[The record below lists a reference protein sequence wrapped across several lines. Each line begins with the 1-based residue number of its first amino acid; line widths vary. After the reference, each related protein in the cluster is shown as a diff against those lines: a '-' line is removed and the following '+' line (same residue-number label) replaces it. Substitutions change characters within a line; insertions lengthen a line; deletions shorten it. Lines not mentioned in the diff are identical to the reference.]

1 MSALLITFI
10 GVSSSVMLAVSA
22 SSSSAITTTDYF
34 VPGYGMFWD
43 ALQRRRHRSVG
54 VGEEYASRRL
64 LLEEEEEEPSF
75 VRRSRSDDKRYDRVS
90 RWNRLHDAMIFFHP
104 PAPITPFI
112 GGLRSVPPKSAS
124 SSSSKDSL
132 DDEISSNS
140 RAVKSTSDTSPP
152 APKKSLKVMPLPDDV
167 TLVGGGTTPAVTSWA
182 PEDFPDPWSNP
193 PLCMGAMTSSY
204 AYHAGEMRPMMT
216 PTTPK
221 EDHRGEEDDRY
232 YTKNL
237 PLFCDPDRVLGGE
250 TIHDVI
256 SRLRGFAQT
265 FAGQDVIAEG
275 VDYGP
280 GGSWAHGS
288 GPPGENADWG
298 DDFIHTTTTQ
308 FIHDETAMDDKI
320 RSSSSRR
327 EEGRESHQILYS
339 FPSMKFRN
347 IFSSWG
353 SSNSHETDPIPK
365 SSTNDE
371 RIEIA
376 IALVERINLPAILR
390 SDSYFFYSDQDDMI
404 NDAAQYFARYIH
416 DNWSKRLAQERNN
429 DDDASTNLVLI
440 FISTLDRIC
449 YISSGN
455 RIAAILPWWRLEHV
469 VQDMKP
475 YLQNGQIGDALYK
488 GIDDLSRLL
497 LTGPPSFEDR
507 VDDFSERFGV
517 VILFTIFTFV
527 FATWGECRDRRK
539 RLHLAERR
547 SRMTLAEREKAR
559 LLQVGYR
566 SQVVSSPRCAIF
578 FAPHSVYFA
587 TLKLIHYITHYCI
600 QMLSSVQYVSNRS
613 IGYQRKEHVPTAV
626 LVVTLTQ

>member
-1 MSALLITFI
+1 MMSALITLI
-10 GVSSSVMLAVSA
+10 GVSSFVMLAATA
-22 SSSSAITTTDYF
+22 SSSSSATTTTDYF

-43 ALQRRRHRSVG
+43 SLQRQQHQQRRLQSVG
-54 VGEEYASRRL
+54 VENEYTARR
-64 LLEEEEEEPSF
+64 LLEEESSY
-75 VRRSRSDDKRYDRVS
+75 VRRSDDVRHKRWDRAS
-90 RWNRLHDAMIFFHP
+90 RWNRLHDAMIFLP

-112 GGLRSVPPKSAS
+112 GGLRSVPSKSMSTVPSIDEEDEKRS
-124 SSSSKDSL
+124 SSSTDSL
-132 DDEISSNS
+132 DEILSNPRSVESTLTSSGFKD
-140 RAVKSTSDTSPP
+140 ATP
-152 APKKSLKVMPLPDDV
+152 ASKISLKVMPLPNDV
-167 TLVGGGTTPAVTSWA
+167 TLIGGTTPGVTSWA

-204 AYHAGEMRPMMT
+204 AYHAGEMRPM
-216 PTTPK
+216 PTPK
-221 EDHRGEEDDRY
+221 DREDNRY
-232 YTKNL
+232 AQKYL

-256 SRLRGFAQT
+256 SRLSGFAET
-265 FAGQDVIAEG
+265 FAGQDIIAEG

-280 GGSWAHGS
+280 GGGESWAQGS
-288 GPPGENADWG
+288 GGGN
-298 DDFIHTTTTQ
+298 FIHKTTAK
-308 FIHDETAMDDKI
+308 FINDEITMDEKFHG
-320 RSSSSRR
+320 SSRR
-327 EEGRESHQILYS
+327 GGRESHRILYS
-339 FPSMKFRN
+339 PRMKFRS
-347 IFSSWG
+347 ILMSWG
-353 SSNSHETDPIPK
+353 NSPRETDPIPE
-365 SSTNDE
+365 SSTRDE

-416 DNWSKRLAQERNN
+416 DNWSKTLAQERNN
-429 DDDASTNLVLI
+429 AGDASTNLVII

-455 RIAAILPWWRLEHV
+455 RIASILPWWRLEHV

-475 YLQNGQIGDALYK
+475 YLQNGQIADALYK

-547 SRMTLAEREKAR
+547 SRMTMAEREKAR

-566 SQVVSSPRCAIF
+566 SQVVSQDSIY
-578 FAPHSVYFA
+578 FAPYLLYEAF
-587 TLKLIHYITHYCI
+587 LLRQK
-600 QMLSSVQYVSNRS
+600 
-613 IGYQRKEHVPTAV
+613 
-626 LVVTLTQ
+626 

>member
-1 MSALLITFI
+1 
-10 GVSSSVMLAVSA
+10 
-22 SSSSAITTTDYF
+22 
-34 VPGYGMFWD
+34 
-43 ALQRRRHRSVG
+43 
-54 VGEEYASRRL
+54 VGEEYESRRL
-64 LLEEEEEEPSF
+64 LLEEEPSF
-75 VRRSRSDDKRYDRVS
+75 VRHSRSDDERWDRES

-124 SSSSKDSL
+124 SSSSSSSTDSL
-132 DDEISSNS
+132 DEVLSNS
-140 RAVKSTSDTSPP
+140 RAVESTSDTPP
-152 APKKSLKVMPLPDDV
+152 GTKKSLKVMPLPDDV
-167 TLVGGGTTPAVTSWA
+167 TLVGGTTPTVTSWA

-204 AYHAGEMRPMMT
+204 AYHAGEMRPMM

-221 EDHRGEEDDRY
+221 DHREEDR

-256 SRLRGFAQT
+256 LRLRGFAQT

-280 GGSWAHGS
+280 GGGESWAHG
-288 GPPGENADWG
+288 GPPGEDAGWG
-298 DDFIHTTTTQ
+298 DDFIHTTTTT
-308 FIHDETAMDDKI
+308 FIHDETTMDDKI
-320 RSSSSRR
+320 HSSSGRR
-327 EEGRESHQILYS
+327 EGQESHRILYS
-339 FPSMKFRN
+339 SPSMKFRS

-353 SSNSHETDPIPK
+353 SNPRETDPIPK
-365 SSTNDE
+365 SSTKDE

-416 DNWSKRLAQERNN
+416 DNWSKTLAQERNN
-429 DDDASTNLVLI
+429 AGDASTNLVLI

-547 SRMTLAEREKAR
+547 SRMTMAEREKAR

-566 SQVVSSPRCAIF
+566 SQVVSVTMCN
-578 FAPHSVYFA
+578 
-587 TLKLIHYITHYCI
+587 TLLRICLFCHFETKHYIPTICI
-600 QMLSSVQYVSNRS
+600 IYQMLSSVQYVSNRS

>member
-1 MSALLITFI
+1 MSALLITFV
-10 GVSSSVMLAVSA
+10 GVSSSFVMLAA
-22 SSSSAITTTDYF
+22 TATSSSAITTTDYF

-43 ALQRRRHRSVG
+43 SLQRQQRLRRRRSAG

-64 LLEEEEEEPSF
+64 LVEDEMSH
-75 VRRSRSDDKRYDRVS
+75 VRRSDDVSHERYDGVS

-112 GGLRSVPPKSAS
+112 GGLRSVPPKSTSAHDDEEDDDAKEHS
-124 SSSSKDSL
+124 TSSL
-132 DDEISSNS
+132 DGLDDISSNS
-140 RAVKSTSDTSPP
+140 RIDESTSTTSDFEFRDATS
-152 APKKSLKVMPLPDDV
+152 APKKSLKVMSLHDDV
-167 TLVGGGTTPAVTSWA
+167 TLVGSATPAVTSWA

-204 AYHAGEMRPMMT
+204 AYHAGEMIPMS
-216 PTTPK
+216 TPK
-221 EDHRGEEDDRY
+221 YREEEMDASTKQRWYD
-232 YTKNL
+232 KNL

-256 SRLRGFAQT
+256 SRLRGFAET

-280 GGSWAHGS
+280 GGGESWAHGGGG
-288 GPPGENADWG
+288 GPQGEDAGRG
-298 DDFIHTTTTQ
+298 DDFVHTTTTK
-308 FIHDETAMDDKI
+308 FIHDETTMDDKLH
-320 RSSSSRR
+320 SSSRR
-327 EEGRESHQILYS
+327 GGRESHRILHS
-339 FPSMKFRN
+339 SSISKFRS
-347 IFSSWG
+347 IFSSWD
-353 SSNSHETDPIPK
+353 SSPPRESDPIPE
-365 SSTNDE
+365 SSTKDE

-390 SDSYFFYSDQDDMI
+390 SDSYFFYSDQEDMI

-416 DNWSKRLAQERNN
+416 DNWSKTLAQERNN
-429 DDDASTNLVLI
+429 AGDASTNLVLI
-440 FISTLDRIC
+440 FISTMDRIC

-539 RLHLAERR
+539 RLNLAERR
-547 SRMTLAEREKAR
+547 SRMTMVEREKAR

-566 SQVVSSPRCAIF
+566 SQVVRRRCMLLYYDAFCHMRRITN
-578 FAPHSVYFA
+578 
-587 TLKLIHYITHYCI
+587 TLHASYI
-600 QMLSSVQYVSNRS
+600 
-613 IGYQRKEHVPTAV
+613 K
-626 LVVTLTQ
+626 

>member
-1 MSALLITFI
+1 MAAILSALLITFI

-22 SSSSAITTTDYF
+22 SSSSAITTTDYI

-43 ALQRRRHRSVG
+43 CLQRQKQRRGVG
-54 VGEEYASRRL
+54 VGEEYVSRRL
-64 LLEEEEEEPSF
+64 LLEEEEEPSF
-75 VRRSRSDDKRYDRVS
+75 IRRSRSDEVKRHEWDRVS

-112 GGLRSVPPKSAS
+112 GGLRSVPPKTAS
-124 SSSSKDSL
+124 SSSSSTDSL
-132 DDEISSNS
+132 DVVLSNS
-140 RAVKSTSDTSPP
+140 RAVESTSDTSPP
-152 APKKSLKVMPLPDDV
+152 GTKKLLKVMPLPDDV
-167 TLVGGGTTPAVTSWA
+167 TNNVIGSTPTVTSWA

-216 PTTPK
+216 PT
-221 EDHRGEEDDRY
+221 REDDRY
-232 YTKNL
+232 TKNNL

-280 GGSWAHGS
+280 GGGESWAHGS
-288 GPPGENADWG
+288 GPPGTQEGWGG
-298 DDFIHTTTTQ
+298 DDFIHTTTTK

-320 RSSSSRR
+320 HSSSSRR
-327 EEGRESHQILYS
+327 EGRENHRILYS
-339 FPSMKFRN
+339 SPSMKFRN

-353 SSNSHETDPIPK
+353 SNSHETDPIPK

-429 DDDASTNLVLI
+429 DGDASTNLVLI

-566 SQVVSSPRCAIF
+566 SQVVRVHDMCNIF
-578 FAPHSVYFA
+578 LLRILFILP
-587 TLKLIHYITHYCI
+587 LR
-600 QMLSSVQYVSNRS
+600 N
-613 IGYQRKEHVPTAV
+613 
-626 LVVTLTQ
+626 